1 MLACRKRCTLDIKIV
16 EELEAMRATG
26 RAMGGSAAVDKLRGR
41 GKLDA
46 RQRLEHLLDP
56 NSFVEMGVLARSQH
70 ADLRD
75 RTPADGLVAGYG
87 TIDGRVV
94 YVTSEDATVLAGTRG
109 RVSELKTARVRELAL
124 LHKKPFIALME
135 AGAGR
140 FQELNGAV
148 AAGLGTRF
156 REHYRLSGHVPQI
169 AAIMGPCFGG
179 PSFTAMQSD
188 FVAMVRGTGF
198 MGMSGPPVVKVGIGQ
213 VVTNEELG
221 GADKSAKE
229 TGQVDYLAEDDLD
242 CLRSIRDFLAYFPAS
257 SSEIPPVA
265 PEEAAGADTSDGRA
279 ELVRLVPDNQRRA
292 YDMRRLIALLVDGGR
307 TFTYREPYAP
317 NLINCWARVRGQTV
331 GIVANQPMHLAGA
344 LDHKAIHKARKFVD
358 ICDAFHIPLVFL
370 SDCPGFLVGPAIEG
384 ERMVSLASRFLNT
397 VIGASV
403 PKATIVIRKAVGLAY
418 LALGG
423 KVMAPDALVAWP
435 TARFDVM
442 GTAAGIELVWGRDI
456 ASAPDPASRRSEIL
470 AEMDAA
476 SHAYKAA
483 EMAIIDD
490 VIDPAET
497 REVIAGMLARA
508 KREPA
513 FKHRI
518 DP

>member
-1 MLACRKRCTLDIKIV
+1 
-16 EELEAMRATG
+16 
-26 RAMGGSAAVDKLRGR
+26 MGGATALEKLRGR

-46 RQRLEHLLDP
+46 RQRLNHLLDP
-56 NSFVEMGVLARSQH
+56 NSFVEIGVLARSQH
-70 ADLRD
+70 PDLNG

-87 TIDGRVV
+87 TIDGRTV

-109 RVSELKTARVRELAL
+109 RIAELKTARIRELSL
-124 LHKKPFIALME
+124 QHKKPFIALME

-140 FQELNGAV
+140 FQEQNGAV

-156 REHYRLSGHVPQI
+156 REHYGLSGHVPQV

-188 FVAMVRGTGF
+188 FVVLVRGMGF
-198 MGMSGPPVVKVGIGQ
+198 MGMSGPPLVKIGIGQ
-213 VVTNEELG
+213 DVTADEIG
-221 GADKSAKE
+221 GADKSARE
-229 TGQVDYLAEDDLD
+229 TGQVDYVASDDLD
-242 CLRSIRDFLAYFPAS
+242 CLQSIRTFLSYFPAS
-257 SSEIPPVA
+257 SLEAPPLA
-265 PEEAAGADTSDGRA
+265 EARPAAADTPDGRA
-279 ELVRLVPDNQRRA
+279 ELTRLVPDNQRRA
-292 YDMRRLIALLVDGGR
+292 YDMRKLVKLLVDDGQV
-307 TFTYREPYAP
+307 FTYRELYAP
-317 NLINCWARVRGQTV
+317 NLINVWARVRGYTV
-331 GIVANQPMHLAGA
+331 GIVANQPMQLAGA

-370 SDCPGFLVGPAIEG
+370 SDCPGFLVGPAIES

-397 VIGASV
+397 VIGATV
-403 PKATIVIRKAVGLAY
+403 PKVTVVIRKAIGLAY

-423 KVMAPDALVAWP
+423 KVMAPDALVSWP

-442 GTAAGIELVWGRDI
+442 GTAAGIELVWGRQI
-456 ASAPDPASRRSEIL
+456 AAAADPAAKRLEIM
-470 AEMDAA
+470 AQMDAA
-476 SHAYKAA
+476 SHTYKAA

-490 VIDPAET
+490 VIDPGET
-497 REVIAGMLARA
+497 REVIAGVLSRARQA
-508 KREPA
+508 TG